1 MSVESEK
8 LYRFEN
14 AIFSNIEHEI
24 NSIVD
29 AAQSEKDEIVQKAKE
44 KYLYNASK
52 EIRRTVKKLQGKT
65 VKLISQEEIKAKGE
79 VLKHRE
85 KLVDQL
91 FDTIVDRINAFTVSD
106 KYANFLSNA
115 ATDAVKEID
124 GVNATILIRQ
134 EDIKHKD
141 AIQKAVGA
149 NYEIKVDSSINLG
162 GLSILLEEGKVL
174 IDRTLDSA
182 IDEQRKRFVYES
194 GLGIN

>member
-24 NSIVD
+24 NSIID
-29 AAQSEKDEIVQKAKE
+29 AAQIEKDEIVQNAKE

-65 VKLISQEEIKAKGE
+65 VKLISQEEIKAKGD

-85 KLVDQL
+85 KLVNQL
-91 FDTIVDRINAFTVSD
+91 FDTIVDRINAFTASD
-106 KYANFLSNA
+106 KYVTFLSNTA
-115 ATDAVKEID
+115 ADAVK
-124 GVNATILIRQ
+124 GVSDDNATILIRQ

-141 AIQKAVGA
+141 AIQKEVGA
-149 NYEIKVDSSINLG
+149 NYVIKVDSGIRLG
-162 GLSILLEEGKVL
+162 GLSILLEEGKIL

-182 IDEQRKRFVYES
+182 IDEQRERFVFES
-194 GLGIN
+194 GLGVN

>member
-14 AIFSNIEHEI
+14 AIFSSIEHEI

-29 AAQSEKDEIVQKAKE
+29 VAQKEKDEIVQKAKE

-52 EIRRTVKKLQGKT
+52 EIRRIVKKLQERT

-85 KLVDQL
+85 RLVNEL
-91 FDTIVDRINAFTVSD
+91 FENVVEKINTFTSSEQYVKFLIKSANEAIEDTQNGDI
-106 KYANFLSNA
+106 
-115 ATDAVKEID
+115 
-124 GVNATILIRQ
+124 TILIRQ
-134 EDIKHKD
+134 EDMKYKDDILNSVVANCTIEVDTGIKH
-141 AIQKAVGA
+141 
-149 NYEIKVDSSINLG
+149 G
-162 GLSILLEEGKVL
+162 GVSILIKGGKVL

-182 IDEQRKRFVYES
+182 IDEQRKRFVFES
-194 GLGIN
+194 GLGID